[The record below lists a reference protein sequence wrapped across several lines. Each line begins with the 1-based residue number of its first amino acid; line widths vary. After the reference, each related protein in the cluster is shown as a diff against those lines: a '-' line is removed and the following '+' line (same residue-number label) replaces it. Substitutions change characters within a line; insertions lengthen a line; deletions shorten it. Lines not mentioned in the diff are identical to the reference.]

1 MVRVDFTLEQPAN
14 WFSQQLYGDDPD
26 LASLQKFYPAY
37 RESVL
42 RTSKKSGSR
51 LESFAR
57 GSFNVNSHAIRAY
70 FEGTKTS
77 DEMNDRISDFSTRYK
92 TEISDLESN
101 FDQSSRNRTFDDEDK
116 RQAAGK
122 PVLRSRFFL
131 AGKDTISENP
141 SQSMSDVVQA
151 DLFSWRSS
159 NEETGTFN
167 SVYLDSKRHEWMM
180 TQDAGE
186 PRPPQRLEQMLFGH
200 EVPEQWHDQQAI
212 DSIVYDSVK
221 EAVVQAGLMGGAP
234 TSVALSD
241 QHVEVDPFGLSDT
254 RSTFLRNVNTMSPAL
269 EVVPNGV
276 PFGSLDARG
285 MRLASGLEDWSH
297 PLAPTTGTAYA
308 IQRPSEGVAE
318 IDEAGFKVYY

>member
-14 WFSQQLYGDDPD
+14 WFSQQIYGDDPD

-42 RTSKKSGSR
+42 RTSKKTGLK

-57 GSFNVNSHAIRAY
+57 GSFNANSHAIRTY

-131 AGKDTISENP
+131 AGKDTISEN
-141 SQSMSDVVQA
+141 SAQSMSDVVQA

-180 TQDAGE
+180 MQDPGE

-200 EVPEQWHDQQAI
+200 EVPEQWHDQQPL
-212 DSIVYDSVK
+212 DSLVYDSVK
-221 EAVVQAGLMGGAP
+221 EVVVQAGLMGGAP

-276 PFGSLDARG
+276 PFGSLDGRG
-285 MRLASGLEDWSH
+285 MRLASGLEDWTH

>member
-1 MVRVDFTLEQPAN
+1 
-14 WFSQQLYGDDPD
+14 
-26 LASLQKFYPAY
+26 
-37 RESVL
+37 
-42 RTSKKSGSR
+42 
-51 LESFAR
+51 
-57 GSFNVNSHAIRAY
+57 
-70 FEGTKTS
+70 
-77 DEMNDRISDFSTRYK
+77 
-92 TEISDLESN
+92 
-101 FDQSSRNRTFDDEDK
+101 
-116 RQAAGK
+116 
-122 PVLRSRFFL
+122 
-131 AGKDTISENP
+131 
-141 SQSMSDVVQA
+141 
-151 DLFSWRSS
+151 
-159 NEETGTFN
+159 
-167 SVYLDSKRHEWMM
+167 MM

-200 EVPEQWHDQQAI
+200 EVPEQWHDQQPL
-212 DSIVYDSVK
+212 DSLVYDSVK

-276 PFGSLDARG
+276 PFGSLDGRG
-285 MRLASGLEDWSH
+285 MRLASGLEDWTH

>member
-14 WFSQQLYGDDPD
+14 WFSQQIYGDDPA

-42 RTSKKSGSR
+42 RTSKKTGLK

-57 GSFNVNSHAIRAY
+57 GSFNANSHAIRTY

-131 AGKDTISENP
+131 AGKDTISEN
-141 SQSMSDVVQA
+141 SAQSMSDVVQA

-159 NEETGTFN
+159 NEVNKLIHTSPPN
-167 SVYLDSKRHEWMM
+167 NN
-180 TQDAGE
+180 
-186 PRPPQRLEQMLFGH
+186 PRTPHSPRKLAH
-200 EVPEQWHDQQAI
+200 
-212 DSIVYDSVK
+212 S
-221 EAVVQAGLMGGAP
+221 
-234 TSVALSD
+234 
-241 QHVEVDPFGLSDT
+241 T
-254 RSTFLRNVNTMSPAL
+254 RSTSIISGMS
-269 EVVPNGV
+269 G
-276 PFGSLDARG
+276 
-285 MRLASGLEDWSH
+285 
-297 PLAPTTGTAYA
+297 
-308 IQRPSEGVAE
+308 
-318 IDEAGFKVYY
+318 